1 MIDEFRCH
9 QISLYEIKMDVLD
22 VKAVRT
28 TPLNLHQKERAEP
41 QNDQRNDDDNDE
53 QQGAQ
58 SCHYLQQTCNQQA
71 KATSSNSD
79 VLGFAGSHAVQDGGL
94 YIDSV
99 SQWRAH
105 TFLNRGRFVFL
116 HKL

>member
-1 MIDEFRCH
+1 
-9 QISLYEIKMDVLD
+9 
-22 VKAVRT
+22 
-28 TPLNLHQKERAEP
+28 
-41 QNDQRNDDDNDE
+41 
-53 QQGAQ
+53 
-58 SCHYLQQTCNQQA
+58 
-71 KATSSNSD
+71 
-79 VLGFAGSHAVQDGGL
+79 VQDGGL

>member
-1 MIDEFRCH
+1 MICEFRSH
-9 QISLYEIKMDVLD
+9 KISLYKIKMNVLD
-22 VKAVRT
+22 IKAVRT

-41 QNDQRNDDDNDE
+41 QNDQRNDDDNDQ

-58 SCHYLQQTCNQQA
+58 PRHYLQQTCDQQA
-71 KATSSNSD
+71 KAACGDSD

-105 TFLNRGRFVFL
+105 AFLNGGRFVFL

>member
-1 MIDEFRCH
+1 
-9 QISLYEIKMDVLD
+9 MDVLD

-41 QNDQRNDDDNDE
+41 QNDQRYDDDNDQ

-58 SCHYLQQTCNQQA
+58 SRHYLEQPCDQQA
-71 KATSSNSD
+71 QATSSNSD
-79 VLGFAGSHAVQDGGL
+79 VLGFAGSHAVQDRGL
-94 YIDSV
+94 YIDTV

-105 TFLNRGRFVFL
+105 TFLNGGRFDLL

>member
-1 MIDEFRCH
+1 MIDEFRRH
-9 QISLYEIKMDVLD
+9 KISLNKIKMDVLD
-22 VKAVRT
+22 IKAVWT

-41 QNDQRNDDDNDE
+41 QHDQRNDDDNDE

-58 SCHYLQQTCNQQA
+58 SRHYLQQTCNQQA

-94 YIDSV
+94 YIDTV

-105 TFLNRGRFVFL
+105 TFLNGGRFNLL